1 MQDPSMMSPADLDSD
16 LVRLFR
22 CICSRIDYNATIADP
37 HNASTSGDHQHSEE
51 TDLNLTDWTFEDS
64 DVCGTGS
71 TPNDHFRYIEELLL
85 TRVIVTIC
93 VFGLLGNVGN
103 LLVLVPQARHCAMG
117 RIERSVH
124 WGLTSLAVSDFFFC
138 LAVIPKAFTDR
149 DPIVLESDF
158 SLFYSVYGDA
168 LINVFILASTWLTVA
183 MAVGRY
189 LAVCHP
195 FRAREIIGITV
206 AKRAVFFIYGASVL
220 CNAPRFF
227 VHRVER
233 FQCAT
238 AEFFFRWSGYVN
250 IKTHAG
256 VEKGYMWG
264 YFIIGIV
271 LPCALLSF
279 SNAFLIRALRQ
290 AHTQLRLNR
299 ASMFNPVDQYRPITL
314 TLVALIV
321 MYIVLVSPAEM
332 AIFLRHRLADDVPVD
347 DDTYGLLAAVGN
359 TLQAVNFSVNFVLY
373 YVINV
378 HFRRALFRL
387 VRSRCRQRADP
398 YANTSLMTG
407 SISLNPGQRH
417 DCDRMVMDRVKTVL
431 PVGPAPEEV

>member
-1 MQDPSMMSPADLDSD
+1 MQADLDAD
-16 LVRLFR
+16 LIHFFR
-22 CICSRIDYNATIADP
+22 CICARIDYNATATP
-37 HNASTSGDHQHSEE
+37 NGRHNASTSGDHLPSEE
-51 TDLNLTDWTFEDS
+51 VDENLTEPDG
-64 DVCGTGS
+64 CGTGS
-71 TPNDHFRYIEELLL
+71 TSNDRFRYIEELLM

-93 VFGLLGNVGN
+93 IFGLMGNVGN
-103 LLVLVPQARHCAMG
+103 LLVLIPQGRHCAMG

-138 LAVIPKAFTDR
+138 LAVIPRAFLDR
-149 DPIVLESDF
+149 DPIVFDPDF
-158 SLFYSVYGDA
+158 SLFYAVYGDGF
-168 LINVFILASTWLTVA
+168 INVFILASTWLTVA

-195 FRAREIIGITV
+195 FRAREMIGITV
-206 AKRAVFFIYGASVL
+206 AKRAVFLIYGACVL

-227 VHRVER
+227 FHRVER

-238 AEFFFRWSGYVN
+238 AEFYFRWSGYVN
-250 IKTHAG
+250 IKTHPA
-256 VEKGYMWG
+256 VEKGYVWG
-264 YFIIGIV
+264 YFVVGII

-279 SNAFLIRALRQ
+279 SNAFLIRALQQ
-290 AHTQLRLNR
+290 ANTKLRLNR

-321 MYIVLVSPAEM
+321 MYIILVSPAEI
-332 AIFLRHRLADDVPVD
+332 AIFLRHRLVDDVTVD
-347 DDTYGLLAAVGN
+347 DDTYDLLAAVGN

-387 VRSRCRQRADP
+387 IRSRCRERAV
-398 YANTSLMTG
+398 NTTTSVMTG
-407 SISLNPGQRH
+407 SLSLNAMQRH
-417 DCDRMVMDRVKTVL
+417 DGERLIMV
-431 PVGPAPEEV
+431 PVGPPPEAV